1 MRLVSLFKFDS
12 LIATES
18 TYRHEKELGDREK
31 QILGL
36 VVRSFID
43 KAGPVGSRSL
53 ALKYGLRLSPATV
66 RNTMSDLELLGY
78 LRQPYTSAGRMPTQ
92 LGYRAFVDGLGDAK
106 ELSYLEKKLLK
117 AKLDRL
123 MSDKDDLF
131 DASSQLLSRMS
142 NLLAVVLSPKLS
154 TGVLER
160 LDVVPLSSPNV
171 MIVISVRSRMVKT
184 IIYETAV
191 DVKRRDLDRIVSI
204 LNERLSGLRLDEIR
218 RSYASRTRDID
229 DDSTGIV
236 QLILNESATL
246 FGETEEGRV
255 NHSGTQQLL
264 TQPEFQQAQNVQQL
278 IKVIEDK
285 GFVVRLFE
293 QTQSVPESSVGQA
306 VVSIGSELQDESTSG
321 YSTVTAR
328 YQIGESTGM
337 VGLLGP
343 MRMDYERAIVLVE
356 TMASLLSRPAVGLM
370 QSQIKSH
377 G

>member
-1 MRLVSLFKFDS
+1 M
-12 LIATES
+12 
-18 TYRHEKELGDREK
+18 
-31 QILGL
+31 
-36 VVRSFID
+36 RSFID

-53 ALKYGLRLSPATV
+53 ARQYGLDLSPATV

-92 LGYRAFVDGLGDAK
+92 LGYRAFVNGLGEAK
-106 ELSYLEKKLLK
+106 ELSPLEKKLLR

-123 MSDKDDLF
+123 MSHNDDLF
-131 DASSQLLSRMS
+131 NASSMLLSRMS

-184 IIYETAV
+184 IIYQTEV
-191 DVKRRDLDRIVSI
+191 DVNRRDLDRIVSI
-204 LNERLSGLRLDEIR
+204 LNERLAGLRLDEIR
-218 RSYASRTRDID
+218 RTYSSRTRDIE

-236 QLILNESATL
+236 QLILHESATL
-246 FGETEEGRV
+246 FGDAEAGRV
-255 NHSGTQQLL
+255 NHSGTQELL
-264 TQPEFQQAQNVQQL
+264 RQPEFQNARNVQQL

-285 GFVVRLFE
+285 GFVVKLFE
-293 QTQSVPESSVGQA
+293 QSQSFSAEVIGQA
-306 VVSIGSELQDESTSG
+306 TVSIGSELQDESASG

-328 YQIGESTGM
+328 YQIGESSGM

-343 MRMDYERAIVLVE
+343 MRMDYERAIGLVE
-356 TMASLLSRPAVGLM
+356 TMASLLSQPAIRLL
-370 QSQIKSH
+370 QSEIKSH